1 MEYAGRPMYQCRMR
15 SQSVVES
22 LGPGRAMRA
31 VGLGGYLPV
40 EAAKPA
46 TSGFQSTRAFK
57 PLTSFES
64 GTREQFACIKL

>member
-1 MEYAGRPMYQCRMR
+1 MLDALCINVACEPV
-15 SQSVVES
+15 SVES

-46 TSGFQSTRAFK
+46 TSGFQSTTAFK